1 MDDVMGLIDRA
12 HHGDER
18 ARAQLVEQNMGL
30 VWSIV
35 RRFSGRGTENE
46 DLFQIGA
53 IGLMKAIDKFDCSFE
68 VRFSTYAVPMIM
80 GEIKR
85 FLRDDGLVK
94 VSRTL
99 KENGW
104 KIRRETE
111 NYRNRWGREP
121 TLEELAEATALS
133 REEIVES
140 LDAGLE
146 VESIDRTYSQEDGSE
161 ISLLDRIDSRNAGE
175 RVSAGD
181 REKEALLNRV
191 VLEQLKQMETDG
203 QVSLRGLRKDAT
215 LFNRVVLEQL
225 LEELPESER
234 KLIIWRYLQE
244 QTQTKVAER
253 MGISQVQVSR
263 MEKRI
268 LKTMRERLEG
278 G

>member
-111 NYRNRWGREP
+111 SFRNRWGREP

-140 LDAGLE
+140 LDA
-146 VESIDRTYSQEDGSE
+146 YSQEDGSE

-181 REKEALLNRV
+181 REKEDLL
-191 VLEQLKQMETDG
+191 
-203 QVSLRGLRKDAT
+203 
-215 LFNRVVLEQL
+215 NRVVLEQL

-263 MEKRI
+263 LEKRI

>member
-85 FLRDDGLVK
+85 FMRDDGMIK
-94 VSRTL
+94 ISRTM

-104 KIRRETE
+104 KVKLAAQRLGQELGRQATVDEIAAATE
-111 NYRNRWGREP
+111 LEP
-121 TLEELAEATALS
+121 
-133 REEIVES
+133 EEIAVAIEANR
-140 LDAGLE
+140 D
-146 VESIDRTYSQEDGSE
+146 VDSIYRPVYQPEGKE
-161 ISLLDRIDSRNAGE
+161 IYLIEQVVAGE
-175 RVSAGD
+175 NASVGYVSRTAAVRGNTGEAD
-181 REKEALLNRV
+181 SGVDAEKEKVINH
-191 VLEQLKQMETDG
+191 VL
-203 QVSLRGLRKDAT
+203 
-215 LFNRVVLEQL
+215 LEQL
-225 LEELPESER
+225 LGTLEEKER
-234 KLIIWRYLQE
+234 RLITLRYYE
-244 QTQTKVAER
+244 DKTQTQVAAEL
-253 MGISQVQVSR
+253 GISQVQVSR
-263 MEKRI
+263 LEKKI
-268 LKTMRERLEG
+268 LLRLRQEVR
-278 G
+278 

>member
-35 RRFSGRGTENE
+35 RRLLRQRYRERGSVPDRSPSG
-46 DLFQIGA
+46 L
-53 IGLMKAIDKFDCSFE
+53 LKAIDKFDCSFE

-191 VLEQLKQMETDG
+191 VLEQL
-203 QVSLRGLRKDAT
+203 
-215 LFNRVVLEQL
+215 

>member
-46 DLFQIGA
+46 DL
-53 IGLMKAIDKFDCSFE
+53 
-68 VRFSTYAVPMIM
+68 
-80 GEIKR
+80 

-191 VLEQLKQMETDG
+191 VLEQL
-203 QVSLRGLRKDAT
+203 
-215 LFNRVVLEQL
+215 